1 MLTRRARL
9 SILAVVAL
17 VFGAALPAS
26 ADAYRRSEWW
36 LKDYGVTKAWKTATG
51 EGVTIAV
58 IDTGIDGNHPDLTG
72 QVVGGADMSGIGSAD
87 GQTLLSPKKDHGTK
101 VASLAAGH
109 GSGSKGVMGTAPGA
123 KLLSVSVSFDRGDST
138 TDQQVADGVNWAV
151 DNGADI
157 IVMSFVM
164 NRPWWTPEWDKAF
177 LKAEKAGVLIVAAAG
192 NRGNGTTSIGSPATI
207 PGVLAVGGVTR
218 SGKVSSFASTPGS
231 TIGVVA
237 ASQRLPGSTPGG
249 GREFWNGTSGAAPI
263 VAGIAALVM
272 EAHPELD
279 TANIVNRILVTAD
292 PVGKVGNVKYGWGII
307 DAYGAVTAD
316 VPVIESNPLGTIAE
330 WIPLHRFVEWESTAI
345 SLTVP
350 DPIADDPLVVSE
362 EATGRAGVEGTWVN
376 VIAPVLAIGGL
387 VGSFALII
395 FGFVRRLFLALTRAA
410 TR

>member
-58 IDTGIDGNHPDLTG
+58 IDTGIDGDHPDLTG

-237 ASQRLPGSTPGG
+237 ASQRLATSNTAGESSTP
-249 GREFWNGTSGAAPI
+249 
-263 VAGIAALVM
+263 
-272 EAHPELD
+272 
-279 TANIVNRILVTAD
+279 
-292 PVGKVGNVKYGWGII
+292 
-307 DAYGAVTAD
+307 
-316 VPVIESNPLGTIAE
+316 
-330 WIPLHRFVEWESTAI
+330 
-345 SLTVP
+345 TVP
-350 DPIADDPLVVSE
+350 
-362 EATGRAGVEGTWVN
+362 
-376 VIAPVLAIGGL
+376 
-387 VGSFALII
+387 
-395 FGFVRRLFLALTRAA
+395 
-410 TR
+410 

>member
-1 MLTRRARL
+1 
-9 SILAVVAL
+9 
-17 VFGAALPAS
+17 
-26 ADAYRRSEWW
+26 
-36 LKDYGVTKAWKTATG
+36 
-51 EGVTIAV
+51 
-58 IDTGIDGNHPDLTG
+58 
-72 QVVGGADMSGIGSAD
+72 
-87 GQTLLSPKKDHGTK
+87 
-101 VASLAAGH
+101 
-109 GSGSKGVMGTAPGA
+109 MGTAPGA

-151 DNGADI
+151 DHGADI

-237 ASQRLPGSTPGG
+237 ASERLPGSTPGG

-292 PVGKVGNVKYGWGII
+292 PVGKVGNIKYGWGII

-316 VPVIESNPLGTIAE
+316 VPDVESNPLGTIAE
-330 WIPLHRFVEWESTAI
+330 WIPLHRFVEWESTAVP
-345 SLTVP
+345 LTVP
-350 DPIADDPLVVSE
+350 DPIADETLVVSQ
-362 EATGRAGVEGTWVN
+362 EANSRANLERTWVN
-376 VIAPVLAIGGL
+376 VITPVAAIGGL
-387 VGSFALII
+387 VGSFTMVL
-395 FGFVRRLFLALTRAA
+395 FGFVRRLVLARTRAV

>member
-1 MLTRRARL
+1 MFTRRTRL
-9 SILAVVAL
+9 SIFAAVAL

-26 ADAYRRSEWW
+26 ADVYRRSEWW
-36 LKDYGVTKAWKTATG
+36 LTDYGVTRAWRTATG
-51 EGVTIAV
+51 EGITIAI
-58 IDTGIDGNHPDLTG
+58 IDSGIEGDHSDLTG
-72 QVVGGADMSGIGSAD
+72 QIIGGTDMSGIGSPD
-87 GQTLLSPKKDHGTK
+87 GQTLLSPNKDHGTK

-109 GSGSKGVMGTAPGA
+109 GSGSHGVMGTAPGA

-151 DNGADI
+151 DHGADI

-237 ASQRLPGSTPGG
+237 ASERLPGSIPGG

-263 VAGIAALVM
+263 VAGIAELVM

-292 PVGKVGNVKYGWGII
+292 PVGKVGNIKYGWGII

-316 VPVIESNPLGTIAE
+316 VPDVESNPLGTIAE
-330 WIPLHRFVEWESTAI
+330 WIPLHRFVEWESTAVP
-345 SLTVP
+345 LTVP
-350 DPIADDPLVVSE
+350 DPIADETLVVSQ
-362 EATGRAGVEGTWVN
+362 EANSRANLERTWVN
-376 VIAPVLAIGGL
+376 VITPVAAIGGL
-387 VGSFALII
+387 VGSFTMVL
-395 FGFVRRLFLALTRAA
+395 FGFVRRLVLARTRAV